1 MKKTIFALLSL
12 VLLLGCL
19 VFPAAA
25 TDGSEQTD
33 PPLRVLTIGNSY
45 TKDSMPLI
53 NKIAMAHGE
62 EPMVLG
68 WLYYPG
74 CTLSLHYSYGSG
86 DKPKYDYFK
95 NETGTSVKT
104 ADTTLLHALQD
115 DDWDIIFLQQAP
127 CESAMPETF
136 DTHLDNLINYVNT
149 NKTNPDATFGWHMTW
164 AYQKAY
170 QAVGSGWQQGLGK
183 PTYASTFASR
193 FGGDPYTM
201 YQEIAKTTQEK
212 VMSRKLAGTEEPEFV
227 LVTPSG
233 TAIENARSSY
243 FGDNLQRDCYHLNQI
258 GRIITA
264 YTWYATLTGKDQLD
278 SIMLSDADAE
288 MTLSEDDRKVILE
301 SVNNALAK
309 PYERTQS
316 TNTER
321 PDEKVYFV
329 LPKPDAAGGTVE
341 AYDQADPTKKVNVTY
356 DSMVNV
362 VSNNTF
368 YKLEDGVLTGLRL
381 YNAPVAIVGYHNFF
395 KSYDAETQTL
405 HLTDDF
411 NATTIKKTCDCDF
424 NCYYRP
430 NGDPPRMELPLTIYN
445 VPIDTPVVDVTGTE
459 HNIKTLEDVINLSA
473 RYGVDIKLNHYSPD
487 ASAPDAFYVNY
498 MTEPTYNVTVGTVEN
513 GTVSVNPVS
522 GIAGDTVTVTAIA
535 DYGYELENILVD
547 GVAIPD
553 GGNTF
558 TITKEHVVT
567 ATFTALTTYPVS
579 AEAIGHGTVT
589 VNRDKYVYGDT
600 AIVTVIPEGGCTLLD
615 TQPLDEDTTPV
626 ISATAESDYELSQ
639 LLVDGV
645 DVTTEVENGRYT
657 FTVSGNHEITATF
670 VPKGTQE
677 PEVKFG
683 FSGANLVLQDNLAVT
698 YKVPK
703 SLFETEGYTDPYVVF
718 EFNGTQTVV
727 DDYTVIGDK
736 YAFMFLDIAPHKM
749 NDTIYAT
756 LHATYEGQDVASQT
770 REYSVATYC
779 YSMLSEYSADTYAEF
794 RTLLVDLLNYGAES
808 QKYMSYKTDALVNA
822 ELTET
827 QKGWGTSEM
836 RELVSVMN
844 KQYEIAE
851 TPDVLW
857 KGATLILGDSITMRF
872 KVQSE
877 DLSGFELKIH
887 SQSSRTWTLTPE
899 EFEAI
904 STEDNMYYVYFNGLK
919 AGEMSEPIYLTFYN
933 GDTKVS
939 DTVCYSVESYASEMQ
954 NDASVGALVKAM
966 MCYGDSAKE
975 YAN

>member
-25 TDGSEQTD
+25 TDESEQTD

-68 WLYYPG
+68 WLYYAG
-74 CTLSLHYSYGSG
+74 CTLKLHYSYGSG
-86 DKPKYDYFK
+86 NKAYYDYFK

-136 DTHLDNLINYVNT
+136 DTHLDNLISFVNEHEP
-149 NKTNPDATFGWHMTW
+149 NAQLGWHMTW

-170 QAVGSGWQQGLGK
+170 QAVGSGWQQGLDK

-201 YQEIAKTTQEK
+201 YTKIVETTQDK
-212 VMSRKLAGTEEPEFV
+212 VLSRKLEGTEDPEFIK
-227 LVTPSG
+227 VTPSG

-341 AYDQADPTKKVNVTY
+341 AYDQAAPTKKVNVTY

-411 NATTIKKTCDCDF
+411 NATT
-424 NCYYRP
+424 
-430 NGDPPRMELPLTIYN
+430 
-445 VPIDTPVVDVTGTE
+445 
-459 HNIKTLEDVINLSA
+459 
-473 RYGVDIKLNHYSPD
+473 
-487 ASAPDAFYVNY
+487 
-498 MTEPTYNVTVGTVEN
+498 
-513 GTVSVNPVS
+513 
-522 GIAGDTVTVTAIA
+522 
-535 DYGYELENILVD
+535 
-547 GVAIPD
+547 
-553 GGNTF
+553 
-558 TITKEHVVT
+558 
-567 ATFTALTTYPVS
+567 
-579 AEAIGHGTVT
+579 
-589 VNRDKYVYGDT
+589 
-600 AIVTVIPEGGCTLLD
+600 
-615 TQPLDEDTTPV
+615 
-626 ISATAESDYELSQ
+626 
-639 LLVDGV
+639 
-645 DVTTEVENGRYT
+645 
-657 FTVSGNHEITATF
+657 
-670 VPKGTQE
+670 
-677 PEVKFG
+677 
-683 FSGANLVLQDNLAVT
+683 
-698 YKVPK
+698 
-703 SLFETEGYTDPYVVF
+703 
-718 EFNGTQTVV
+718 
-727 DDYTVIGDK
+727 
-736 YAFMFLDIAPHKM
+736 
-749 NDTIYAT
+749 
-756 LHATYEGQDVASQT
+756 
-770 REYSVATYC
+770 
-779 YSMLSEYSADTYAEF
+779 
-794 RTLLVDLLNYGAES
+794 
-808 QKYMSYKTDALVNA
+808 
-822 ELTET
+822 
-827 QKGWGTSEM
+827 
-836 RELVSVMN
+836 
-844 KQYEIAE
+844 
-851 TPDVLW
+851 
-857 KGATLILGDSITMRF
+857 
-872 KVQSE
+872 
-877 DLSGFELKIH
+877 
-887 SQSSRTWTLTPE
+887 
-899 EFEAI
+899 
-904 STEDNMYYVYFNGLK
+904 
-919 AGEMSEPIYLTFYN
+919 
-933 GDTKVS
+933 
-939 DTVCYSVESYASEMQ
+939 
-954 NDASVGALVKAM
+954 
-966 MCYGDSAKE
+966 
-975 YAN
+975 